1 MKDKTKS
8 TKFRTVAFTVA
19 VLFVFSLFIADLFR
33 IQIANADEA
42 AVERVALK
50 QTDTTIKAA
59 RGEILDCNGKPL
71 VTNKQVNSIVF
82 NGSYFPRTDEQQ
94 QRNEIIISLIHLLE
108 SNSTEWNNDI
118 PMYFDQNGNIQ
129 FAADRDADIKY
140 LKSKNVLY
148 LNEYATAQN
157 CFDELK
163 TKFELEQYSDEDALK
178 IASVC
183 YSLKKNAFTT
193 SNPYTFAD
201 DVSVELASKIK
212 ENSGFYVGVEIQV
225 TTEREYLNGTLAPH
239 IIGITGPLNAE
250 EYNKRT
256 EEYNEAVKNENLT
269 TEEKTNLK
277 LRAYAMDDTIGKFG
291 LESAMEQYLRGTNG
305 VESTITDADGNKTT
319 EITTEPVQGDT
330 VILTLDSDLQLAVQE
345 ALANFIAQYRDKAS
359 LPAVG
364 SAVVMD
370 VNSGAVLACATYPS
384 YDLTTYYDNYSAL
397 ASDKSSPL
405 WNRAL
410 QSTYEPGS
418 TFKVAIALAGLEEG
432 VITKDTRITCNR
444 IYTYFQDTQFKC
456 LHAHGAI
463 TVAEALNQSCNIFFY
478 ETGRQLGIE
487 KMNDYCTRL
496 GLGQKTGV
504 EINESTGVL
513 ASIEYR
519 EAHGGTWYPGDTVQ
533 AAIGQSDNLFTPI
546 QLCNYAATVANGGT
560 RYKAHF
566 VKSVKSADYSQ
577 TIIDSAP
584 VVLNETG
591 ISQSSINIVKEG
603 MMRLGGRLAAFKDL
617 PVAVAAKTGTAE
629 SKAKVGG
636 KIESGLN
643 GFMISFAPA
652 DNPQIAV
659 CVAIENLNSG
669 SATAVL
675 VSDIYK
681 AYFGTVSEVD
691 TVESQNTVLN

>member
-1 MKDKTKS
+1 MNDKTKS

-42 AVERVALK
+42 TVERVALK

-71 VTNKQVNSIVF
+71 VTNKQVNSVIF
-82 NGSYFPRTDEQQ
+82 NGSYFPRTDEQE
-94 QRNEIIISLIHLLE
+94 QRNEIIVSLIHLLE
-108 SNSTEWNNDI
+108 SYGTEWNNDI
-118 PMYFDQNGNIQ
+118 PLYFDQNGNVQ
-129 FAADRDADIKY
+129 FMADRDADIKY

-163 TKFELEQYSDEDALK
+163 TKFKLEQYSDADALK

-183 YSLKKNAFTT
+183 YSLKKNAFAT

-201 DVSVELASKIK
+201 NVSVELASKIK
-212 ENSGFYVGVEIQV
+212 ENSGFYAGVEIQV

-239 IIGITGPLNAE
+239 IIGTIGPLNAE

-256 EEYNEAVKNENLT
+256 EEYNTAVKNENLT
-269 TEEKTNLK
+269 TEEKKNLK

-305 VESTITDADGNKTT
+305 VESTITDSSGSKTT

-330 VILTLDSDLQLAVQE
+330 VILTIDSDLQLAVQE
-345 ALANFIAQYRDKAS
+345 ALANFIAQYKDKAS

-397 ASDKSSPL
+397 SADKSSPL

-418 TFKVAIALAGLEEG
+418 TFKAAIALAGLEEG
-432 VITKDTRITCNR
+432 VITKDTRVTCNR

-504 EINESTGVL
+504 EINESKGVL

-546 QLCNYAATVANGGT
+546 QLCNYVATIANGGT

-566 VKSVKSADYSQ
+566 VKSVKTADYSQ
-577 TIIDSAP
+577 TIIDSTP

-591 ISQSSINIVKEG
+591 ISQNSINVVKDG
-603 MMRLGGRLAAFKDL
+603 MMRLGGRLSAFKSL
-617 PVAVAAKTGTAE
+617 PVSVAAKTGTAE

-659 CVAIENLNSG
+659 SVAIENLNSG
-669 SATAVL
+669 SATAML
-675 VSDIYK
+675 VADIYK
-681 AYFGTVSEVD
+681 AYFGTASEID
-691 TVESQNTVLN
+691 AIDSQNTVLN

>member
-19 VLFVFSLFIADLFR
+19 VLFVFSLFVADLFR

-42 AVERVALK
+42 TVEKVALK

-71 VTNKQVNSIVF
+71 VTNKQVNSIIF

-94 QRNEIIISLIHLLE
+94 QRNEIIISLIRLLE

-140 LKSKNVLY
+140 LKSKDVLY

-163 TKFELEQYSDEDALK
+163 TKFELENYSDEEALK

-250 EYNKRT
+250 EYSKRT
-256 EEYNEAVKNENLT
+256 EEYNEAIKNENLT

-291 LESAMEQYLRGTNG
+291 LESAMEEYLRGTNG
-305 VESTITDADGNKTT
+305 IESTITDADGNKTT

-432 VITKDTRITCNR
+432 VITKDTRITCTR

-456 LHAHGAI
+456 LQAHGAI

-487 KMNDYCTRL
+487 RMNDYCTRL

-504 EINESTGVL
+504 EITESTGVL

-546 QLCNYAATVANGGT
+546 QLCNYVATVANGGT

-577 TIIDSAP
+577 TVIDSTP

-591 ISQSSINIVKEG
+591 ISQNSISIVKEG
-603 MMRLGGRLAAFKDL
+603 MKRLGARLTAFKDL